1 MTKSI
6 ARLCASC
13 NAINFSAY
21 VWPPP
26 LRHVLQT
33 LPEIDIGTTESVRD
47 RRHVCKLCNL
57 ITTQLDQAQSLDI
70 VQNAGDQCRLR
81 SARFEEEELQ
91 DHHVEAGTMRDTLG
105 FVARCIAVDIIPVT
119 FTGFVGPVMP
129 DRFFKSDAANPT
141 TRETTAQARPWILL
155 RLQGCT
161 NPLPTVD
168 QLCEGPIELLAP
180 PKHTR

>member
-21 VWPPP
+21 VWPPS

-33 LPEIDIGTTESVRD
+33 LPEIDIGTTQSVRD

-57 ITTQLDQAQSLDI
+57 IATQLDQAQSLDI

-105 FVARCIAVDIIPVT
+105 FVARCIAVDIIPVA
-119 FTGFVGPVMP
+119 FTGFVGPLCLTGSSNPMQRIRP
-129 DRFFKSDAANPT
+129 HEKRRRRRGLGSCCACKDA
-141 TRETTAQARPWILL
+141 QIHS
-155 RLQGCT
+155 
-161 NPLPTVD
+161 LP
-168 QLCEGPIELLAP
+168 
-180 PKHTR
+180 